1 FATIR
6 FVNTTNQCD
15 RSSTALSNKHSVV
28 TTSSCDAMA
37 QFRCSLGRGMEPN
50 ILKTLLGYAIATP
63 NLLEIAEYAFY
74 FNTINKS

>member
-1 FATIR
+1 
-6 FVNTTNQCD
+6 
-15 RSSTALSNKHSVV
+15 
-28 TTSSCDAMA
+28 MA
-37 QFRCSLGRGMEPN
+37 QFRCSLGGGMEPN